1 LRETL
6 ALGCEYLK
14 LSTGIISKNEG
25 DNIYVSVL
33 QSALETLHE
42 GQLFPKNQTYSDLLK
57 VDEGVV
63 CIEHIA
69 QSKYSDH
76 PSYQRFRQETYIGIP
91 LFLEGHRY
99 GTLGF
104 SDDHPARLPIAKS
117 KLNSSTY

>member
-1 LRETL
+1 
-6 ALGCEYLK
+6 
-14 LSTGIISKNEG
+14 
-25 DNIYVSVL
+25 
-33 QSALETLHE
+33 LHE

-91 LFLEGHRY
+91 LFWKVIDMERW
-99 GTLGF
+99 GF
-104 SDDHPARLPIAKS
+104 QMTIPARLPIAKS
-117 KLNSSTY
+117 KLNSST